1 MACRFTGKSQQKIQ
15 DLIAEDSFCMISKDV
30 LSSLI
35 TENSKYF
42 DMVVELQQKT
52 LDTFSNLTQ
61 TRELNSNILDNSNII
76 LDAIININSILKY
89 IYIYI
94 YIYI

>member
-1 MACRFTGKSQQKIQ
+1 MSSKNLNWFRNKKSIKSCECTFYI
-15 DLIAEDSFCMISKDV
+15 IRKDV

-61 TRELNSNILDNSNII
+61 KTTELNKNI
-76 LDAIININSILKY
+76 
-89 IYIYI
+89 
-94 YIYI
+94 